1 MGYLSQLADGRAS
14 LLVRSFFNNP
24 SSPYADEPAHLP
36 GGRGDSIYIYN
47 DGGMFSGFGEM
58 ECMGQTIGGETG
70 LTTSRDQQLLWLYVG
85 APETVR
91 SIAGQLLGVFQ

>member
-1 MGYLSQLADGRAS
+1 
-14 LLVRSFFNNP
+14 
-24 SSPYADEPAHLP
+24 
-36 GGRGDSIYIYN
+36 
-47 DGGMFSGFGEM
+47 
-58 ECMGQTIGGETG
+58 MGQTIGGETG